1 MVNLLKTQRKPACLL
16 LKFLEGWIKCRQNT
30 KLNSGK
36 RCIYNNGFS
45 TSAAGAAVK
54 SYFHKELEV
63 LAGNKPKTKM
73 LSTASDQLKK
83 MHDISSSQHGSDVG
97 FS

>member
-1 MVNLLKTQRKPACLL
+1 M
-16 LKFLEGWIKCRQNT
+16 QNW
-30 KLNSGK
+30 NSGK
-36 RCIYNNGFS
+36 RCIYKNGFS
-45 TSAAGAAVK
+45 TSVAGAAVK

-63 LAGNKPKTKM
+63 LAGNKPETKM

-83 MHDISSSQHGSDVG
+83 LQDISSAQHGSDAG

>member
-1 MVNLLKTQRKPACLL
+1 M
-16 LKFLEGWIKCRQNT
+16 G
-30 KLNSGK
+30 
-36 RCIYNNGFS
+36 NNRFH
-45 TSAAGAAVK
+45 TSAVGAAVK
-54 SYFHKELEV
+54 SYFHEELDV

-83 MHDISSSQHGSDVG
+83 VHDISSSQHGSDVG